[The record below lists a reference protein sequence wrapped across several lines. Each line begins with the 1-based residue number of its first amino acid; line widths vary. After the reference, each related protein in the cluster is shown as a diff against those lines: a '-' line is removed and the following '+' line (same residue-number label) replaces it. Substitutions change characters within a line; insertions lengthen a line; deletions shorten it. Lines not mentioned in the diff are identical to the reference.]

1 MSLINTSTIQDVP
14 ENRKKMIEMK
24 YDLKKIATQF
34 YSGRSQIDDLKK
46 KAGYKNQKDRATPTI
61 SKIIFSESR
70 DTSGNTPN

>member
-1 MSLINTSTIQDVP
+1 MNLINTSTIQDVP

-46 KAGYKNQKDRATPTI
+46 
-61 SKIIFSESR
+61 
-70 DTSGNTPN
+70 